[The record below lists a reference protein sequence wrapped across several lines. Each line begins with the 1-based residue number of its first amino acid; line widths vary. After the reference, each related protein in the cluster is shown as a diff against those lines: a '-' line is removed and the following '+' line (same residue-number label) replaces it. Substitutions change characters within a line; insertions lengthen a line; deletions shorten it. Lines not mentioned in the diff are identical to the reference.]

1 MVTDL
6 RLAAGWLSLSH
17 WLSPRNPGSVGLDL
31 TGPHHLGALR
41 GLCWGGGGWPE
52 ATGLGRLWASRH
64 LYIPT
69 LCGSK
74 RGLVVSTEPLDDLSC
89 LTTPG

>member
-1 MVTDL
+1 MLVCL
-6 RLAAGWLSLSH
+6 PLAAPIG
-17 WLSPRNPGSVGLDL
+17 LSP
-31 TGPHHLGALR
+31 
-41 GLCWGGGGWPE
+41 
-52 ATGLGRLWASRH
+52 

-89 LTTPG
+89 LTTPGPAIQARGRGGWHKAQRGGGSSSCATGNGTKWHRNLSTMM